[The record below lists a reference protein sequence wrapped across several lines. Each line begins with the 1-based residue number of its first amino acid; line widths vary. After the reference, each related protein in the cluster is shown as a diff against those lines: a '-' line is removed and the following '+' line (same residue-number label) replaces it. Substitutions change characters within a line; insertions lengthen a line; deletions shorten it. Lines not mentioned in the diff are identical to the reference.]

1 MLCKKLILVLRK
13 ERYVVEFLTALG
25 TEKWEWDNILANTD
39 QSSVSASLL
48 CPIQT
53 VEILSKH
60 SCFREKWSMP
70 ESLKM

>member
-1 MLCKKLILVLRK
+1 MA
-13 ERYVVEFLTALG
+13 EFLTALG

-53 VEILSKH
+53 VENSSKH
-60 SCFREKWSMP
+60 NYFREKWSMP